1 MMAVESKSQIL
12 DISDDLEIP
21 TGCIVSVQKENVW
34 SPYFK
39 GLVL

>member
-21 TGCIVSVQKENVW
+21 TGCIVSGPKRERMVTL
-34 SPYFK
+34 F
-39 GLVL
+39 